1 MRLALIFI
9 LTAVLFGCGKGFST
23 KKQDSAPPPPEA
35 KAEPISSGLPESFYE
50 ESPYAKLSDQQFEEK
65 IKEVREK
72 QKEKWLQDIP
82 EKYDDVGEFYR
93 VKAIPGISENQ
104 VIDSIDYPVVTTSN
118 PKAAGTST
126 PKTLN
131 LIRGKLKFE
140 NVKHRLSSDKKIVEI
155 EGQMVFK
162 DKENSQLKPM
172 PFVLKGA
179 YRESEMGLT
188 VEDVKS
194 PLFHLLKA
202 KATCTETQADTC
214 VSLTVDFYYEVK
226 SKEGTNFYTDQLIS
240 KSSLASEIQNPYEEF
255 TSPDTFYQ
263 KTPDEDLTD
272 YEKKLKKG
280 KLYQK
285 TLTSEEVETVK
296 DLPSYY
302 VVPTMDDVAVLFP
315 EYKPVIQK
323 KKEADIAK
331 KVSKK
336 KVVLPELKGEE
347 VIPDSEVKIGPPPA
361 LDDGKSHKGKGDGS
375 PAKEEPKAA
384 ETPSKVIPGPVTPS
398 KEATKVTEPVTVTT
412 DKKSQAPP
420 PKPPV
425 TVKPEPVVVPPKK
438 VTPEK
443 VPVKEDRSATEN
455 KNRPINQAIKW
466 THNGYLVNATSL
478 LEVIQKIGPSINVS
492 LLNPTKL
499 RHYGTYD
506 VVDLIVNVGEWVK
519 ENTDGFIL
527 KVSDIS
533 AKKGGYIGHSSHRTG
548 MDADISFITKTQKM
562 AFMDLDR
569 VKGQFTHP
577 DFDGAK
583 QWKLFKEA
591 FDMAPIEVIYV
602 NRKIKNE
609 MCRQA
614 LLAGDLKS
622 NTETKSEAAQVLTR
636 LIVIDN
642 NHGDHWHVRM
652 DCLTLKR
659 MGLQKQCFPWNQPF
673 RGPECQNIS
682 IK

>member
-1 MRLALIFI
+1 MKLALIFI

-23 KKQDSAPPPPEA
+23 KKQDSVPAPDKNPG
-35 KAEPISSGLPESFYE
+35 PISSGLPDSFYD

-93 VKAIPGISENQ
+93 VKSIPGISENQ
-104 VIDSIDYPVVTTSN
+104 VIDSVSYPVVTTSS
-118 PKAAGTST
+118 PKVTATST
-126 PKTLN
+126 QKTLN

-140 NVKHRLSSDKKIVEI
+140 NIKHKLSSDKTIVEI

-179 YRESEMGLT
+179 YKESEMALT
-188 VEDVKS
+188 VEDIKS

-202 KATCTETQADTC
+202 KATCTETSADAC
-214 VSLTVDFYYEVK
+214 MSLTIDFYYEVK

-255 TSPDTFYQ
+255 TTPDIFYQ

-285 TLTSEEVETVK
+285 TLTLEEVETVK

-302 VVPTMDDVAVLFP
+302 VVPTMDDVAILFP
-315 EYKPVIQK
+315 EYKPVIQS
-323 KKEADIAK
+323 KKEAEIAK
-331 KVSKK
+331 KVNKK
-336 KVVLPELKGEE
+336 KVTLPELKGEE
-347 VIPDSEVKIGPPPA
+347 VIPDTEVKIGPPPP
-361 LDDGKSHKGKGDGS
+361 LDDGKSHKVKGDTV
-375 PAKEEPKAA
+375 AKEEPKA
-384 ETPSKVIPGPVTPS
+384 TVTPS
-398 KEATKVTEPVTVTT
+398 KDVAKTTEPVVVT
-412 DKKSQAPP
+412 DKKNQTP
-420 PKPPV
+420 PKVPV
-425 TVKPEPVVVPPKK
+425 IVKPEPVVVPKAEPPKK
-438 VTPEK
+438 QAPEK
-443 VPVKEDRSATEN
+443 ILVKEDRGVIEN

-478 LEVIQKIGPSINVS
+478 LEAIQKIGPSINVS
-492 LLNPTKL
+492 LLNPGKL

-506 VVDLIVNVGEWVK
+506 IVDLIVNVGEWVK

-548 MDADISFITKTQKM
+548 MDADISYITKTQKM

-569 VKGQFTHP
+569 VRGQFTHP

-622 NTETKSEAAQVLTR
+622 NTDSKSEAAQVLTR
-636 LIVIDN
+636 LIVIDS

-659 MGLQKQCFPWNQPF
+659 MGLQKQCYPWNQPF